1 MRISDWSSDV
11 CSSDLADFDAAVALA
26 VGLAR
31 LGHAF
36 KLRFAIAHRRH
47 PGALDAAGAEVIG
60 DRRGAA
66 FGQTLV
72 IAVAARRIGVAVD
85 VDIGARIFAE
95 GRGDAVER
103 ATELALQHR
112 AVEVEG
118 DVSGHV
124 EDELVALALDV
135 DAGAGGAFAQLLFL
149 LVHVIAC
156 ARARDGS
163 DARPGDLFGAS
174 VHAGDQVVERNA
186 ARRNLGWGKRM
197 TGGEV
202 WRGTRD
208 NTQKN
213 D

>member
-11 CSSDLADFDAAVALA
+11 CSSDL

-85 VDIGARIFAE
+85 VDLGARIFAE

-103 ATELALQHR
+103 ATELALPHR
-112 AVEVEG
+112 AVEVNG
-118 DVSGHV
+118 DVAGPV
-124 EDELVALALDV
+124 EGALVALSPAV
-135 DAGAGGAFAQLLFL
+135 PAGS
-149 LVHVIAC
+149 
-156 ARARDGS
+156 ARGVA
-163 DARPGDLFGAS
+163 PL
-174 VHAGDQVVERNA
+174 
-186 ARRNLGWGKRM
+186 
-197 TGGEV
+197 
-202 WRGTRD
+202 
-208 NTQKN
+208 
-213 D
+213 